1 MPNRAASN
9 DLPDG
14 LPPPRAW
21 VHPGPV
27 QAQRIVRRGA
37 QQGRHARIALQ
48 PGENLYDGLVRPL
61 HGLNMRNAAIN
72 LLGGEFERLVF
83 CVAPPDPTGRVAA
96 AYTDP
101 IDVRGG
107 YLLAANATLGSTA
120 AGQPLVHCHAGL
132 RDASG
137 NLAGGHLLPH
147 LCVVGNAGLTALA
160 VSLDG
165 FDVRVGHDPET
176 TLSLFL
182 PMAPADEPGPIAPPT
197 EAMQ

>member
-1 MPNRAASN
+1 MQDYAKN
-9 DLPDG
+9 DLP
-14 LPPPRAW
+14 PARAW

-27 QAQRIVRRGA
+27 QAQRITRCGTAR
-37 QQGRHARIALQ
+37 GRHVRIALP
-48 PGENLYDGLVRPL
+48 PGTNLYDGLVQPL
-61 HGLNMRNAAIN
+61 AAMGIRNAAIN

-101 IDVRGG
+101 IDVSGG
-107 YLLAANATLGSTA
+107 YLLAANATLGSTEA
-120 AGQPLVHCHAGL
+120 KHPLVHCHAAL

-137 NLAGGHLLPH
+137 RLAGGHLLPH
-147 LCVVGNAGLTALA
+147 ICVVGNGGLTALA

-165 FDVRVGHDPET
+165 FEVRVGHDAET

-182 PMAPADEPGPIAPPT
+182 PMASDDASSST
-197 EAMQ
+197 ESVQ

>member
-1 MPNRAASN
+1 MQDPSVI
-9 DLPDG
+9 DS

-27 QAQRIVRRGA
+27 QAQRITRCGA
-37 QQGRHARIALQ
+37 AQGRHVRITLP
-48 PGENLYDGLVRPL
+48 PGATLYDGLVRPL
-61 HGLNMRNAAIN
+61 ADLGIRNAAIN

-101 IDVRGG
+101 IDVSGG
-107 YLLAANATLGSTA
+107 YLLEANATLGSTE
-120 AGQPLVHCHAGL
+120 AGHPLVHCHAGL

-137 NLAGGHLLPH
+137 RLAGGHLLPNI
-147 LCVVGNAGLTALA
+147 CVVGNGGLTALA

-165 FDVRVGHDPET
+165 FEVRVGHDPET

-182 PMAPADEPGPIAPPT
+182 PMAPADEPGRAASST
-197 EAMQ
+197 ETVQ